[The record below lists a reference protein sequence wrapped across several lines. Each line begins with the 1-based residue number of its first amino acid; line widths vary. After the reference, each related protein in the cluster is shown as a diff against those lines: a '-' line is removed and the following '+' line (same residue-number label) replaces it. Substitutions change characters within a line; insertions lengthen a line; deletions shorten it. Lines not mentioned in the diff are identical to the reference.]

1 MSFSSTLT
9 GQLHSSKFTSLT
21 SEQLTMAMIRVTDD
35 EYMLQNHMIVDQ
47 QDDCFFK
54 LDQHLNQLKIEESK
68 QEEVKEGE
76 IRSKI
81 AVLHS
86 RYASRKNT
94 MRDNQAHPVFDSEKR
109 VAVFHNGFVTNYKE
123 LAKELFPHKDPSKS
137 NQSDSELIALMLGKL
152 LTDGLDIKTAIKTLV
167 ETKLIGTWRMAIM
180 LKAEPNKIYV
190 TKNAGPLYLG
200 QS

>member
-47 QDDCFFK
+47 EEDCFFK

-94 MRDNQAHPVFDSEKR
+94 MRDN
-109 VAVFHNGFVTNYKE
+109 
-123 LAKELFPHKDPSKS
+123 
-137 NQSDSELIALMLGKL
+137 
-152 LTDGLDIKTAIKTLV
+152 
-167 ETKLIGTWRMAIM
+167 
-180 LKAEPNKIYV
+180 
-190 TKNAGPLYLG
+190 
-200 QS
+200 